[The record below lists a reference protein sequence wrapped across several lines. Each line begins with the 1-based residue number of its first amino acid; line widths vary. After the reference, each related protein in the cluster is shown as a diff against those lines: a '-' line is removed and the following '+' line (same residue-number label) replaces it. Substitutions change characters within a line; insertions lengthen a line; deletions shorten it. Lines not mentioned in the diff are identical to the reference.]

1 MKNIKFDA
9 AQEAIQHYRTI
20 GYDFIFT
27 QEVIKKEDPH
37 NWEIEAVHTFIDK
50 KNTMQSNI
58 VYALRSKMK
67 EKKGIIV
74 RRLGLMA
81 LPFKVHFL
89 QQVELCQ

>member
-9 AQEAIQHYRTI
+9 AQEAIQHYRKM
-20 GYDFIFT
+20 GYNFIFT
-27 QEVIKKEDPH
+27 QDVVQNEDPH
-37 NWEIEAVHTFIDK
+37 NWEIEAIHTFIDK
-50 KNTMQSNI
+50 KNTLQSNI
-58 VYALRSKMK
+58 VYALRSKLR

-89 QQVELCQ
+89 QQVELCK